1 MTPKEK
7 ASDLVDKMYFSRRY
21 KDGEDYIPKE
31 AWIHAKKQALIAVDE
46 IIKSRKDDIVFDDT
60 KLGIV
65 TYHITPHPM
74 YLTYWLKVKEEIN
87 KI

>member
-7 ASDLVDKMYFSRRY
+7 AEDLVNKFHNSA
-21 KDGEDYIPKE
+21 I
-31 AWIHAKKQALIAVDE
+31 QVVNE
-46 IIKSRKDDIVFDDT
+46 IIKSRASDSEFDDT

-65 TYHITPHPM
+65 THHITPHPM
-74 YLTYWLKVKEEIN
+74 YLSYWLKVKEEIN

>member
-7 ASDLVDKMYFSRRY
+7 AEDLVNKFHNSA
-21 KDGEDYIPKE
+21 I
-31 AWIHAKKQALIAVDE
+31 QVVNE

-74 YLTYWLKVKEEIN
+74 YLSYWLKVKEEIN